1 MYQLSHL
8 LTEQKTLLNAL
19 YNTSILGDDMPLMTE
34 TDTKKNKEEKDDELR
49 RQRLTT
55 ILEKV
60 EGCIDLLEVPNR
72 MLLHEGH
79 VTELESIDNTPLA
92 SVWAFLFTD
101 GLMLATISGNIK
113 RRYKYL
119 AFYDLG
125 SLAVVNVRDLGSVKY
140 AFKLLAFPDTRLFQC
155 TSNQSKVH
163 N

>member
-19 YNTSILGDDMPLMTE
+19 YNTSILGDDSLIVIE
-34 TDTKKNKEEKDDELR
+34 SDSKKNKEEKDEEIR
-49 RQRLTT
+49 RQKLTT

-79 VTELESIDNTPLA
+79 ITELDSSDYTPLA
-92 SVWAFLFTD
+92 SVWAFLFSD
-101 GLMLATISGNIK
+101 GLMLAKSNSNMCVTILITILILNEQTHFTGIAGIS
-113 RRYKYL
+113 
-119 AFYDLG
+119 
-125 SLAVVNVRDLGSVKY
+125 
-140 AFKLLAFPDTRLFQC
+140 T
-155 TSNQSKVH
+155 KVFM